1 MSRGSERLRL
11 QRLQR
16 KAAGVCVGC
25 GKAPPVAE
33 RTQCVK
39 CLANLSR
46 RAKQRTAERRSLGQ
60 CFQCGLPSAEGI
72 VHCRVCRPL
81 NERLLARRH
90 AAQQT
95 RLAAKERKRQARELV
110 REHLHLLTIRQR
122 EVMALRMGLRGGDAV
137 RSGPDVAAILG
148 VSKQAVW
155 VVEAAAWRRIKRA
168 QAGQTRAAVDTVR
181 NRFYLPKA
189 TSAVGSI
196 TAY

>member
-1 MSRGSERLRL
+1 MSRGIERRRL
-11 QRLQR
+11 LRLQR
-16 KAAGVCVGC
+16 KASGVCVGC

-39 CLANLSR
+39 CLAALRR
-46 RAKQRTAERRSLGQ
+46 RAKERTAERRSLGQ
-60 CFQCGLPSAEGI
+60 CVQCGLPSAEGI

-81 NERLLARRH
+81 NERVLARRH
-90 AAQQT
+90 AAQERRRTAQ
-95 RLAAKERKRQARELV
+95 ERKKEARELV
-110 REHLHLLTIRQR
+110 RAHLHLLTTRQQ
-122 EVMALRMGLRGGDAV
+122 EVMALRLGLRGGAV
-137 RSGPDVAAILG
+137 RSGPEVAAILG

-155 VVEAAAWRRIKRA
+155 VVEAAAWRRIKRG
-168 QAGQTRAAVDTVR
+168 QAGQTRAPVDTVR